1 MNYLCL
7 CYHDERVIDELS
19 QSEWAEMMEETMS
32 YLDTLKESGRLI
44 DARPLQSVRN
54 ATSVRVRND
63 RVTTIDGPFAETK
76 EQLGGYFMV
85 EARDLNE
92 AIQIAAKWPGVR
104 NGTVEVRP
112 VDEGLRKEGRFK

>member
-1 MNYLCL
+1 MKYLCL
-7 CYHDERVIDELS
+7 CYHDEQVIDGLS
-19 QSEWAEMMEETMS
+19 QAEWAEMMDETMS
-32 YLDTLKESGRLI
+32 YLDTLKESGQLV
-44 DARPLQSVRN
+44 DARPLQSVQN

-63 RVTTIDGPFAETK
+63 RVTTTDGPFAETK

-92 AIQIAAKWPGVR
+92 AIQIAAKWPGAR

-112 VDEGLRKEGRFK
+112 VDEGLKKEGRFK

>member
-1 MNYLCL
+1 MKYLCL
-7 CYHDERVIDELS
+7 CYHDEQVIDGLS
-19 QSEWAEMMEETMS
+19 QAEWAEMMDETMS
-32 YLDTLKESGRLI
+32 YLDTLEESGQLV
-44 DARPLQSVRN
+44 DARPLQSVQN

-63 RVTTIDGPFAETK
+63 RVTTTDGPFAETK

-92 AIQIAAKWPGVR
+92 AIQIAAKWPGAR

-112 VDEGLRKEGRFK
+112 VDEGLKKEGRFK

>member
-1 MNYLCL
+1 MKYLCL
-7 CYHDERVIDELS
+7 CYHDEQVIDGLS
-19 QSEWAEMMEETMS
+19 QADWAEMMDETMS
-32 YLDTLKESGRLI
+32 YLDTLKESGQLV

-63 RVTTIDGPFAETK
+63 RITTTDGPFAETK

-92 AIQIAAKWPGVR
+92 AIQIAAKWPGAR

-112 VDEGLRKEGRFK
+112 VDEGLKMEGRFK